1 MRKLF
6 IVNNPK
12 SWPLNIP
19 GIEVVAARDY
29 LMDAAYSNEKGVKIF
44 NLCRSY
50 RYQTTGYYV
59 SLLAAARGHTA
70 FPGITTIEDM
80 RSQQLIRGFS
90 DDIDDLIQKSLGT
103 LQSGKFT
110 LSIYFGRNVA
120 KKYDQLSAKIFSQFQ
135 APLIRSFFTRRGDKW
150 RLSSIQLI
158 SANDIPDEHFLSVM
172 LFAEE
177 YFSRPIYRARI
188 RKQLPYDMAILV
200 NEKEE
205 EPPSDTAAIR
215 KFIKAAH
222 HIGFNT
228 EIISKDE
235 GNRLAEFDAL
245 FIRETT
251 GVNHYTFRMAQRAR
265 ADGLVVIDDP
275 DSILKCTNKVYLA
288 ELLNHF
294 NIPAPRTVI
303 LNKDNISTAHEQ
315 LGFPVILKQPDS
327 SFSQGVM
334 KVDTL
339 PDLMQQGTMLFDK
352 SDLIIAQEFTPTDYD
367 WRIGVMDN
375 VPIFACKYYM
385 ARSHWQ
391 VMNWDKKGK
400 ARYGKWETVDPES
413 APPEA
418 IDLALK
424 ISSVIGNGL
433 YGVDIKHFN
442 GRYYVIEINDNPNI
456 DNGVEDRILGDELY
470 LKIMRVFYDR
480 VKRLKGGVH

>member
-294 NIPAPRTVI
+294 
-303 LNKDNISTAHEQ
+303 K
-315 LGFPVILKQPDS
+315 S
-327 SFSQGVM
+327 S
-334 KVDTL
+334 
-339 PDLMQQGTMLFDK
+339 
-352 SDLIIAQEFTPTDYD
+352 
-367 WRIGVMDN
+367 
-375 VPIFACKYYM
+375 
-385 ARSHWQ
+385 AR
-391 VMNWDKKGK
+391 
-400 ARYGKWETVDPES
+400 
-413 APPEA
+413 
-418 IDLALK
+418 
-424 ISSVIGNGL
+424 
-433 YGVDIKHFN
+433 
-442 GRYYVIEINDNPNI
+442 
-456 DNGVEDRILGDELY
+456 
-470 LKIMRVFYDR
+470 
-480 VKRLKGGVH
+480 